1 MSVTARRVIYG
12 LMTAFGLALTVP
24 FAIES
29 RRFSSSLVQIDPWDV
44 DAALSFAPL
53 LRLAS
58 LSLLGFGLATGFLYL
73 ALSAGYPRAWRPRR
87 EGSLLHCERCGAEV
101 APGHQSCPTCDQ
113 RFAW

>member
-29 RRFSSSLVQIDPWDV
+29 RRFRSILAEIDLRDFN
-44 DAALSFAPL
+44 AALDFAPSP
-53 LRLAS
+53 RLAS
-58 LSLLGFGLATGFLYL
+58 LLLLGFGLATGFLYL
-73 ALSAGYPRAWRPRR
+73 ALSAGHRKAWRPRR
-87 EGSLLHCERCGAEV
+87 EGNLLHCERCGAEV

>member
-29 RRFSSSLVQIDPWDV
+29 RRFSSALAEMDFN
-44 DAALSFAPL
+44 AALAFAPSP
-53 LRLAS
+53 RLSS
-58 LSLLGFGLATGFLYL
+58 LFLLGFGLATGFLYL